1 MPNITTRGIV
11 VRDRKSWGQ
20 IWQRAMASH
29 WIHDEDIELTSEKLA
44 KSLTKQL
51 HICNASYHGADGKAS
66 LHPTIPD
73 DIDSIGFKAYAGSD
87 HEVIRIKVAADSTAK
102 PILVFQNAHLPIK
115 AWAGITGTLTIKIP
129 QRDESPDNQ
138 LLTLAD
144 YTALQVFFL
153 LTQFYLIPTATCKK
167 NKHKGSE
174 WARRLSMNAELGN
187 RGGPEGIDKDFRW
200 LQLAPKKAA
209 YNWSRSDDKI
219 KDRDNFS
226 NYPYM
231 RESLGYTTPAGLT
244 VKVEYAK
251 RNGDGDYTP
260 NSLTNTLELAE
271 PAKPN
276 PGYLPTALTG
286 LNAKRS
292 NQPFTC
298 T

>member
-51 HICNASYHGADGKAS
+51 HICNASYHGTDRKAS

-144 YTALQVFFL
+144 YTALQVFSF
-153 LTQFYLIPTATCKK
+153 
-167 NKHKGSE
+167 
-174 WARRLSMNAELGN
+174 
-187 RGGPEGIDKDFRW
+187 
-200 LQLAPKKAA
+200 
-209 YNWSRSDDKI
+209 
-219 KDRDNFS
+219 
-226 NYPYM
+226 
-231 RESLGYTTPAGLT
+231 
-244 VKVEYAK
+244 
-251 RNGDGDYTP
+251 
-260 NSLTNTLELAE
+260 
-271 PAKPN
+271 
-276 PGYLPTALTG
+276 
-286 LNAKRS
+286 
-292 NQPFTC
+292 
-298 T
+298 